1 MNKFDTTG
9 DAAGKQLPAARIIL
23 IEDSLALSRLI
34 INEIEARVHASVHCF
49 GSYKAAKAA
58 LERESFTLAIAGWN
72 LPDAADGEMITL
84 LAEHNVPT
92 ILFSGS
98 LIEELTRNYA
108 AHRLADYIV
117 KAGKPSVE
125 RLVHSVRRIIENG
138 LVSVLVVDDMKI
150 TRSDMIE
157 FLERQ
162 NFKVISA
169 DTGTDALREMEE
181 DPSIEIVLTDYYM
194 PDMDGYELTQAIRAR
209 HGSDRIRI
217 IGVSSSS
224 DRHLSASFLK
234 AGASDFIYR
243 PFTPEEL
250 QCRIDNNVETL
261 SQLKRLRYMAERD
274 PLTTLFNRRA
284 FFERAIGYLDQVSE
298 GSAMGA
304 VAIFDI
310 DHFKRIN
317 DNFGHD
323 VGDTV
328 LRKVASIF
336 LDAAITQNIL
346 PARLGGEEF
355 AVLFPDCSRDQA
367 LELAR
372 QLLDQLRA
380 CRFEPQEK
388 SFTISASVGLVGL
401 DHREPLDNQL
411 NAADQMLY
419 LAKNSGRDRICSDRD
434 FDSGMTL
441 WSQ

>member
-1 MNKFDTTG
+1 MNKFDT
-9 DAAGKQLPAARIIL
+9 AGYSEGNQITTARVML
-23 IEDSLALSRLI
+23 IEDSSALSRLI
-34 INEIEARVHASVHCF
+34 INEIETRVHASVHCY
-49 GSYKAAKAA
+49 GTYRAAKAA
-58 LERESFTLAIAGWN
+58 LEREVFTLAIAGWN
-72 LPDAADGEMITL
+72 LPDAADGEMIGL
-84 LAEHNVPT
+84 LAQYNIPT

-98 LIEELTRNYA
+98 VIEELSQNYA
-108 AHRLADYIV
+108 AHRLVDYII
-117 KAGKPSVE
+117 KQGKPSVE

-138 LVSVLVVDDMKI
+138 TISVLVVDDMKI

-162 NFKVISA
+162 NFRVISA
-169 DTGTDALREMEE
+169 DTGTDALREMAE

-194 PDMDGYELTQAIRAR
+194 PDMDGYELTRQIRAR

-284 FFERAIGYLDQVSE
+284 FFERAAAYLDQLPQNSGV
-298 GSAMGA
+298 GA

-328 LRKVASIF
+328 LRKVASI
-336 LDAAITQNIL
+336 LLEAAEEFDIL

-355 AVLFPDCSRDQA
+355 AVLFPHRTRDDA
-367 LELAR
+367 LHLAR
-372 QLLDQLRA
+372 HLLNQIRSCL
-380 CRFEPQEK
+380 FEPSDR
-388 SFTISASVGLVGL
+388 SFTISASVGLVEL
-401 DHREPLDNQL
+401 DSKEPLDNQL

-434 FDSGMTL
+434 FDEAVTP
-441 WSQ
+441 WSE